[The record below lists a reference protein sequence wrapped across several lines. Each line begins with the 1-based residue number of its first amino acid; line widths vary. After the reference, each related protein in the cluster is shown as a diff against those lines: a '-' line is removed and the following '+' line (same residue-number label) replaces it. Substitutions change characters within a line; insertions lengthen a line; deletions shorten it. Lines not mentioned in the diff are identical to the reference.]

1 MQAHQQASLRREIAC
16 FHRQDVKT
24 TKHRTLGD
32 QLRSAKALPKEYTA
46 STTTILFTV
55 GAFSVTRVAS
65 MDQSTST
72 PNHLE
77 LAADL
82 VSAYVSHNP
91 LPASDL
97 PSLIE
102 AVHTALRR
110 MGSEKAEQPSGERP
124 RPAVPIRK
132 SITPD
137 RLISLEDGRPYQS
150 LKRHLAARGRT
161 PEAYRAKWGLSPS
174 YPMVAPHYAQ
184 RRSELAKSLALGQRR
199 TAEPPATPEGKRPT
213 PGRRRRKKAA

>member
-1 MQAHQQASLRREIAC
+1 MPE
-16 FHRQDVKT
+16 T
-24 TKHRTLGD
+24 
-32 QLRSAKALPKEYTA
+32 SAPDY
-46 STTTILFTV
+46 
-55 GAFSVTRVAS
+55 
-65 MDQSTST
+65 
-72 PNHLE
+72 LE
-77 LAADL
+77 LATDL

-110 MGSEKAEQPSGERP
+110 MGSEKAEQPPEEPP
-124 RPAVPIRK
+124 RPSVPIRK

-150 LKRHLAARGRT
+150 LKRHLAARGLT

-174 YPMVAPHYAQ
+174 YPMVAPNYAQ
-184 RRSELAKSLALGQRR
+184 RRSVLAKRIGLAQRR
-199 TAEPPATPEGKRPT
+199 PAEPIPAEGKPPT
-213 PGRRRRKKAA
+213 PGRRGRKKAA

>member
-1 MQAHQQASLRREIAC
+1 MQAHQQAALRREIAC
-16 FHRQDVKT
+16 FHRHDVKT
-24 TKHRTLGD
+24 TKHRTPGD
-32 QLRSAKALPKEYTA
+32 QLRSAKALPNEYTA

-55 GAFSVTRVAS
+55 GALSVTRVAS
-65 MDQSTST
+65 MTQNTST
-72 PNHLE
+72 PKHLE
-77 LAADL
+77 LAVDL

-110 MGSEKAEQPSGERP
+110 MGSEKAEQPAEAPP

-150 LKRHLAARGRT
+150 LKRHLAARGLT
-161 PEAYRAKWGLSPS
+161 PEAYRAKWGLPPS
-174 YPMVAPHYAQ
+174 YPMVAPNYAQ
-184 RRSELAKSLALGQRR
+184 RRSDLAKARGFGQRR
-199 TAEPPATPEGKRPT
+199 PAEPTPAEGKP
-213 PGRRRRKKAA
+213 PPSGRRGRKKAA

>member
-1 MQAHQQASLRREIAC
+1 MTVFAPSRQPITGPLRR
-16 FHRQDVKT
+16 RS
-24 TKHRTLGD
+24 RTPGD
-32 QLRSAKALPKEYTA
+32 QLRSAKALSKEYAA

-55 GAFSVTRVAS
+55 GALSVTRVAS
-65 MDQSTST
+65 MDPSTST

-97 PSLIE
+97 PSLIA
-102 AVHTALRR
+102 AVHTALRQV
-110 MGSEKAEQPSGERP
+110 GGEKAEQPSGEPP
-124 RPAVPIRK
+124 RPAVPTRK

-150 LKRHLAARGRT
+150 LKRHLAARGLT
-161 PEAYRAKWGLSPS
+161 PEAYRAKWGLPPS
-174 YPMVAPHYAQ
+174 YPMVAPNYAQ
-184 RRSELAKSLALGQRR
+184 RRSDLAKARGLGQHR
-199 TAEPPATPEGKRPT
+199 TAQPPGTPEGTRP
-213 PGRRRRKKAA
+213 PSGRRGRKRAA

>member
-1 MQAHQQASLRREIAC
+1 MMNPPCHQNEGADQV
-16 FHRQDVKT
+16 VKT
-24 TKHRTLGD
+24 TKHRTPSD
-32 QLRSAKALPKEYTA
+32 QLRSAKALSKEYAA

-55 GAFSVTRVAS
+55 GALSVTRVAS
-65 MDQSTST
+65 MDPSTST

-102 AVHTALRR
+102 TVHTALRQA
-110 MGSEKAEQPSGERP
+110 SSGGVE
-124 RPAVPIRK
+124 PAPEAPKPPVPIRK

-150 LKRHLAARGRT
+150 LKRHLAARGLT
-161 PEAYRAKWGLSPS
+161 PEAYRAKWSLPPS
-174 YPMVAPHYAQ
+174 YPMVAPNYAQ
-184 RRSELAKSLALGQRR
+184 RRSDLAKARGLGQRR
-199 TAEPPATPEGKRPT
+199 PAEPTPAEGKPPT
-213 PGRRRRKKAA
+213 PGRRGRKRAA